1 MAVTPMPRRR
11 SLRSRPLDI
20 LLAVSLC
27 AVAASVVQ
35 QSAVL
40 MASDWLATSSR
51 YEVARWAEL
60 GKEFDEAEWEHA
72 RQQLER
78 ALALTPE
85 DAALHDSMSQLH
97 AVKAQSLWNAN
108 GGTGSPEVTDAYRK
122 AVASLEKSVEIRPT
136 NALSWANLALMRYTV
151 GTEAET
157 LFATWEEAARLG
169 PREQVVENVLVTML
183 GSMPMMTEDMVEWGD
198 ARRPGLRAFL
208 EAQAEPAAPT
218 RSKP

>member
-1 MAVTPMPRRR
+1 MLRRR

-60 GKEFDEAEWEHA
+60 GKEFDEAQWEHA

-108 GGTGSPEVTDAYRK
+108 GGMESPEVTAAYRD
-122 AVASLEKSVEIRPT
+122 AVASLEKSVAIRPT
-136 NALSWANLALMRYTV
+136 NALAWSNLALMRYTV
-151 GTEAET
+151 GSDADT
-157 LFATWEEAARLG
+157 LFTTWEQAARLG
-169 PREQVVENVLVTML
+169 PREQPVENILTAML
-183 GSMPMMTEDMVEWGD
+183 GSMPVMTEDMLTWGD
-198 ARRPGLRAFL
+198 ERRPGLRKFV
-208 EAQAEPAAPT
+208 EAKAAEDA
-218 RSKP
+218 R